1 MAAKREPWDDD
12 SDSDFQSAASFDLDD
27 SEDEARGGRA
37 PDDDDA
43 CTPDQPQA
51 FADDDFH
58 ECVDGFLLDEGYF
71 GEDAYRG
78 PPGAFAVAS
87 VKTAVADRI
96 AEADLERAADTFAD
110 ASVADVARVC
120 SPSAEIVRDA
130 MARAAA
136 EAVLRGAATGDDDVD
151 VCLSADQIL
160 RAPRDTGAPAPPSDR
175 EAMLLAPKDSTKDS
189 NDERTPFRRSSDDA
203 FAEPPRGHRSRGAS
217 DDEVRSSGSSSDEDL
232 ARARALDAW
241 EEDTGAAR
249 ARRSARRR
257 VAARSPPTK
266 SSRPT
271 TTPRRRGVARRGN
284 GDCVCSRLRCSSP
297 RRARGSTPPR
307 SPPWTSR
314 RATARCSSPSRGE
327 SSGESHLARPAR
339 IQPHERRRVTT
350 PRRQVS
356 RGRNR
361 TRDSATPRVSC
372 HGAGA
377 GAAARLPVTAHFLQ
391 EPSTAISR
399 SPMSAKSPMR
409 TGPRGPHGGGARKKV
424 PPAKTRNAR
433 GATRF
438 PESRSRRTRNEK
450 RLYLPLPAA
459 KAKKS
464 RRKRRALV

>member
-87 VKTAVADRI
+87 VKAAVADRI

-217 DDEVRSSGSSSDEDL
+217 DDEVRSSGSWSDEDL

-257 VAARSPPTK
+257 VAARIAADEVF
-266 SSRPT
+266 SSDDDAEETRRREARERRLRLLEAEVLESEARARVRRRRA
-271 TTPRRRGVARRGN
+271 RRRGRRAERPRGAHRRVAARARARATSRDRREFNPTNVAASRRRGGN
-284 GDCVCSRLRCSSP
+284 RVADE
-297 RRARGSTPPR
+297 TDD
-307 SPPWTSR
+307 T
-314 RATARCSSPSRGE
+314 AT
-327 SSGESHLARPAR
+327 
-339 IQPHERRRVTT
+339 RRRRECPATG
-350 PRRQVS
+350 
-356 RGRNR
+356 RGRGWG
-361 TRDSATPRVSC
+361 RVS
-372 HGAGA
+372 
-377 GAAARLPVTAHFLQ
+377 P
-391 EPSTAISR
+391 
-399 SPMSAKSPMR
+399 
-409 TGPRGPHGGGARKKV
+409 
-424 PPAKTRNAR
+424 
-433 GATRF
+433 
-438 PESRSRRTRNEK
+438 
-450 RLYLPLPAA
+450 
-459 KAKKS
+459 
-464 RRKRRALV
+464 

>member
-87 VKTAVADRI
+87 VKAAVADRI

-175 EAMLLAPKDSTKDS
+175 EAMLLAPKDSTKDWH
-189 NDERTPFRRSSDDA
+189 TP
-203 FAEPPRGHRSRGAS
+203 H
-217 DDEVRSSGSSSDEDL
+217 
-232 ARARALDAW
+232 
-241 EEDTGAAR
+241 
-249 ARRSARRR
+249 
-257 VAARSPPTK
+257 
-266 SSRPT
+266 T
-271 TTPRRRGVARRGN
+271 TH
-284 GDCVCSRLRCSSP
+284 D
-297 RRARGSTPPR
+297 
-307 SPPWTSR
+307 
-314 RATARCSSPSRGE
+314 
-327 SSGESHLARPAR
+327 
-339 IQPHERRRVTT
+339 Q
-350 PRRQVS
+350 
-356 RGRNR
+356 
-361 TRDSATPRVSC
+361 
-372 HGAGA
+372 
-377 GAAARLPVTAHFLQ
+377 
-391 EPSTAISR
+391 
-399 SPMSAKSPMR
+399 
-409 TGPRGPHGGGARKKV
+409 
-424 PPAKTRNAR
+424 
-433 GATRF
+433 
-438 PESRSRRTRNEK
+438 
-450 RLYLPLPAA
+450 
-459 KAKKS
+459 
-464 RRKRRALV
+464 